1 MTDSLAGIAGH
12 STPGP
17 VSPGFERGEKLR
29 AQLVRATK
37 KRPGRRPDLIRE
49 FVCKGPPAFHE
60 DDRWD
65 YDQLCDR
72 AYNVYDYFHAAHV
85 GRPLVFVRPDLPEAP
100 SRREQLFDLG
110 RVRAG
115 VDEVAGVAV
124 VDGVPVRVLPVR
136 VHRFRMAHSP
146 C

>member
-29 AQLVRATK
+29 SQLVRAAK

-65 YDQLCDR
+65 YDQLCDW
-72 AYNVYDYFHAAHV
+72 AYNVYDYFHA
-85 GRPLVFVRPDLPEAP
+85 
-100 SRREQLFDLG
+100 
-110 RVRAG
+110 RAEGADGKRIPPPPNRIG
-115 VDEVAGVAV
+115 VHETGATPVAGVAV
-124 VDGVPVRVLPVR
+124 VGGVPVRVLPVR

>member
-65 YDQLCDR
+65 YDQLCDW
-72 AYNVYDYFHAAHV
+72 AYNVYDYFHA
-85 GRPLVFVRPDLPEAP
+85 
-100 SRREQLFDLG
+100 
-110 RVRAG
+110 RAEG
-115 VDEVAGVAV
+115 A
-124 VDGVPVRVLPVR
+124 DGKRIPPPPNRNRCPR
-136 VHRFRMAHSP
+136 NRGNSSSQCGCIAFRTAHSP